1 MANWLHFLFFLCEFS
16 VLDTIYSRVFSTIY
30 FDFSSSQRL
39 LVLLRAWERGRKFKE
54 HSIYVRDCD
63 SRTRPQRKR
72 HFKNEFVFF
81 SVFVAIIL
89 THLLCLNV
97 GEPSRSWISENH
109 IQVKKSLSCK
119 NGRKEM
125 YKKVRCTCKV
135 VVMPTSIVVF
145 DVLVAVASSDLKVSV
160 FKKREPLR
168 RKEMF

>member
-1 MANWLHFLFFLCEFS
+1 MWIFSARYDLLKGFLLDIFWFFFFSEASCATESLGEREKIQRALNLCK
-16 VLDTIYSRVFSTIY
+16 
-30 FDFSSSQRL
+30 RL
-39 LVLLRAWERGRKFKE
+39 
-54 HSIYVRDCD
+54 CD

-81 SVFVAIIL
+81 SVFIAIIL

-119 NGRKEM
+119 NGRTEM
-125 YKKVRCTCKV
+125 YKKVRCTYKV
-135 VVMPTSIVVF
+135 VVMPISIVVF
-145 DVLVAVASSDLKVSV
+145 DVLIAVASSDLKVSV
-160 FKKREPLR
+160 FKKRESLR